1 MMTLSF
7 FQCLVFLE
15 AIVPPAAVANE
26 GNGRDVAK
34 NGRKKAFLLLVRVL
48 CVCLCFL
55 RLFGR
60 FNRQWKVRKIGKFQ
74 TER

>member
-48 CVCLCFL
+48 CVFL
-55 RLFGR
+55 VF
-60 FNRQWKVRKIGKFQ
+60 FTTIWTFQ
-74 TER
+74 SPVEGQKDWEIPN

>member
-48 CVCLCFL
+48 CVF
-55 RLFGR
+55 
-60 FNRQWKVRKIGKFQ
+60 
-74 TER
+74 

>member
-7 FQCLVFLE
+7 CQCLVFLE

-26 GNGRDVAK
+26 GNGRDVAR

-48 CVCLCFL
+48 CVCL
-55 RLFGR
+55 
-60 FNRQWKVRKIGKFQ
+60 
-74 TER
+74 